1 MCPTVAD
8 LDVVNTAWST
18 MESFLRLRTN
28 EEKSQVWARSPEAL
42 VMLNNTNYHTVA
54 SMTMQVL
61 GATLGPAERVL

>member
-1 MCPTVAD
+1 
-8 LDVVNTAWST
+8 